1 MTVLAMGFVV
11 NIQVRI
17 DFAGVMPKHFYNLRG
32 VLVDVVGTQAVL
44 LAEMH
49 SFSQPLTAA
58 ASPKN
63 DDVTPLLFAP
73 KRMK

>member
-17 DFAGVMPKHFYNLRG
+17 DFAGVMPKYFYNLRG

-44 LAEMH
+44 LAETH
-49 SFSQPLTAA
+49 SFSQPLTTA